1 MEGFRG
7 RIVERGRQR
16 GEWTVGK
23 RGLGLGSGSAEAGE
37 ARVSC
42 CAFWRRSFKTL
53 EQLLAERAAEEEEE
67 EVKPIVF
74 TDHTGTED
82 KTRIVGAGI
91 NPITVDRNAVGF
103 EVGVWAA

>member
-16 GEWTVGK
+16 GEWTVGE
-23 RGLGLGSGSAEAGE
+23 RGFGLGSGS
-37 ARVSC
+37 
-42 CAFWRRSFKTL
+42 
-53 EQLLAERAAEEEEE
+53 EE

>member
-1 MEGFRG
+1 M
-7 RIVERGRQR
+7 
-16 GEWTVGK
+16 
-23 RGLGLGSGSAEAGE
+23 SY
-37 ARVSC
+37 

-53 EQLLAERAAEEEEE
+53 EQLLAERAAEEEEGEGGEKPEEEE

>member
-16 GEWTVGK
+16 GEWTVGE
-23 RGLGLGSGSAEAGE
+23 RGLG
-37 ARVSC
+37 VSC

>member
-1 MEGFRG
+1 M
-7 RIVERGRQR
+7 
-16 GEWTVGK
+16 
-23 RGLGLGSGSAEAGE
+23 
-37 ARVSC
+37 
-42 CAFWRRSFKTL
+42 
-53 EQLLAERAAEEEEE
+53 LAERAAEEEEE